1 MSYSSNQRSNFWKE
15 FWKYKDLLKLLVSR
29 NLKLKYRRS
38 VLGYVWSVLNPLL
51 TMVIMTVVFSTMF
64 SRNIENFPVYLFCG
78 QLLFNF
84 MNNSTH
90 QAIFSITSN
99 ASLLKKTYVP
109 KYIFAVSKITSG
121 MVDLIFSLG
130 ALVIVMLV
138 TGAPFSLYSLLFP
151 FVILQ
156 LYLFCLGLG
165 LFMAQANVF
174 FRDIQYIYNAFTTA
188 WMYLT
193 PLFYP
198 LEALPAGL
206 EWCVNYLNPMYFF
219 IGQFRDLVYLGKLTG
234 HLIFIAGAVTPILML
249 LIGLWSFHR
258 SEDRFI
264 LYI

>member
-1 MSYSSNQRSNFWKE
+1 MNAKSNKLSHFTKE
-15 FWKYKDLLKLLVSR
+15 FWQYRDLLKLLVSR

-38 VLGYVWSVLNPLL
+38 VLGYLWSVLNPLL
-51 TMVIMTVVFSTMF
+51 TMIIMTVVFSTMF

-109 KYIFAVSKITSG
+109 KYIFALSKITSG
-121 MVDLIFSLG
+121 MVDLVFSLG
-130 ALVIVMLV
+130 ALVIVMIF
-138 TGAPFSLYSLLFP
+138 TGARFSFYALLFP
-151 FVILQ
+151 IVILQ
-156 LYLFCLGLG
+156 LYIFCVGLG

-174 FRDIQYIYNAFTTA
+174 FRDIQYIYNALTTA

-193 PLFYP
+193 PIFYP
-198 LEALPAGL
+198 VEMLPSWL
-206 EWCVNYLNPMYFF
+206 QWFVTHCNPMYFYVT
-219 IGQFRDLVYLGKLTG
+219 QFRDIMYHCQLPSLDLLLAGTLTSLVMLA
-234 HLIFIAGAVTPILML
+234 FGAWT
-249 LIGLWSFHR
+249 FTR
-258 SEDRFI
+258 SQDKFI